1 MDYQK
6 RFECVRKQ
14 SRDFQD
20 FKDFK
25 DFQRW
30 FFF

>member
-6 RFECVRKQ
+6 RFECLRKQ

-25 DFQRW
+25 DFQKW
-30 FFF
+30 F